1 MKNNNVIFYDKAK
14 QVWKEIA
21 KQGSYQPLDFQIEIH
36 KKLLNIFQPGDYYY
50 FIFHVRD
57 GEFEYISPQIK
68 NILGYNTD
76 IKANEFLSR
85 IHPDDQFY
93 FIEFEKKLHYF
104 FRELTLEQITK
115 YKVQYDFRIS
125 DENQNYKRILHQ
137 LVIIEFDTD
146 KNLLRSLGIHT
157 EVSHLIPDDSKPRL
171 SFIGL
176 EGQPSFYNINITK
189 NDTLVVSKEFFSG
202 KEKEVLKL
210 VIEGKTTKEI
220 AETLHKSVHTIN
232 SHRKNIFQKTESKT
246 IAELVANCIKNNW
259 I

>member
-50 FIFHVRD
+50 FIFHVRN
-57 GEFEYISPQIK
+57 GEFEYISPQIE
-68 NILGYNTD
+68 NILGYEAD

-93 FIEFEKKLHYF
+93 FIEFEKKLHSF
-104 FRELTLEQITK
+104 FSQLSLDQITK
-115 YKVQYDFRIS
+115 YKVQYDFRIK
-125 DENQNYKRILHQ
+125 DRNQNYKRILHQ
-137 LVIIEFDTD
+137 LVIIEFDDD

-157 EVSHLIPDDSKPRL
+157 EVSHLIADDSRPRL

-176 EGQPSFYNINITK
+176 ENQPSFYNINIAK
-189 NDTLVVSKEFFSG
+189 NNALRLSKEFLST
-202 KEKEVLKL
+202 KEKEILKL
-210 VIEGKTTKEI
+210 VVEGKTTKEI
-220 AETLHKSVHTIN
+220 SETLHKSIHTIN
-232 SHRKNIFQKTESKT
+232 THRKNIFQKTESKT
-246 IAELVANCIKNNW
+246 IAELVSNCIKNNW